1 MEAEGKPAH
10 TVVLATT
17 QVGIIK
23 LTSFMP
29 VISQFLQF
37 NSVYLSEKR
46 NSKTLISGYR
56 CGVASQNSGDRVPK
70 VRSLQYDCLEEGLSH
85 E

>member
-1 MEAEGKPAH
+1 MKDKNVKKNFLGVEAEVKPAH

-37 NSVYLSEKR
+37 NSVYL
-46 NSKTLISGYR
+46 
-56 CGVASQNSGDRVPK
+56 
-70 VRSLQYDCLEEGLSH
+70 
-85 E
+85 